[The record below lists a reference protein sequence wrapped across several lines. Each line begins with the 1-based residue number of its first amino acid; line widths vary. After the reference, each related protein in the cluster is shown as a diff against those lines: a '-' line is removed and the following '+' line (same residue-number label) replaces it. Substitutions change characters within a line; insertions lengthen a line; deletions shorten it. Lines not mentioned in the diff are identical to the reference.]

1 MDKDRWADELIKYQG
16 VTEITREIVERF
28 IEKVVV
34 KSATEITVYF
44 WFGDIFEQEVPDM
57 ERGLLDAV

>member
-1 MDKDRWADELIKYQG
+1 
-16 VTEITREIVERF
+16 VERF